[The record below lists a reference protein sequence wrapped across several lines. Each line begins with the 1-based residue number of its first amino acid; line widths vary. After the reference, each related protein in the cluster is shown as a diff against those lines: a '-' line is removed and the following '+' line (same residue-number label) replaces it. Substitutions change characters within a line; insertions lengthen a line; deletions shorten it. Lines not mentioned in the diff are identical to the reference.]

1 MTVNED
7 GSVTFTAMPKLDQNI
22 RRIDEDI
29 KQGDVVL
36 TQGTRLNSVSVPLL
50 ASLGITNVNVFLV

>member
-1 MTVNED
+1 M
-7 GSVTFTAMPKLDQNI
+7 TFTAMPKLDQNI
-22 RRIDEDI
+22 RRIGEDI

-36 TQGTRLNSVSVPLL
+36 TQGTRLNSVSLPLL